1 MTPRMQLPRLLRTPL
16 GWISLVTGLLVLGM
30 PSIEGA
36 QAKVKSKS
44 CPEGMAS
51 IGGRFCID
59 KFEASTVELL
69 GASGAGV
76 GKGKDGKKAKAKGP
90 TRKHS
95 PYESVDNLVV
105 KAVTKRGVIPQA
117 HISRDQAEAACQ
129 NAGKRLCSDDEW
141 ISACKGKSPTQYPY
155 GDEHKAGVCN
165 DSGVSSFN
173 LYFGVDGAEAPREA
187 YNWAN
192 MNDPRLN
199 QMKGTVAKTG
209 GFKRCKGGYDVYDMV
224 GNLHEWT
231 SSPRGSKG
239 TFRGGY
245 YLDTHQHG
253 DGCDYK
259 TTAHS
264 PKYHDYSTG
273 FRCCKD

>member
-1 MTPRMQLPRLLRTPL
+1 MTERMQLPRLFRSPL
-16 GWISLVTGLLVLGM
+16 GWLSLGAGLLVLGM
-30 PSIEGA
+30 PSMEGA
-36 QAKVKSKS
+36 QAKGKG
-44 CPEGMAS
+44 CPDGMAS
-51 IGGRFCID
+51 IRGKFCID
-59 KFEASTVELL
+59 RYEASTVELL
-69 GASGAGV
+69 GVAKDAGRQA
-76 GKGKDGKKAKAKGP
+76 KSKAKV
-90 TRKHS
+90 RKHS
-95 PYESVDNLVV
+95 PFEPVDGLVV
-105 KAVTKRGVIPQA
+105 RAVAKRGVIQQA

-129 NAGKRLCSDDEW
+129 NAGKRLCSDEEW
-141 ISACKGKSPTQYPY
+141 ITACKGKSPTRYPY
-155 GDEHKAGVCN
+155 GDDHKPGACN

-173 LYFGVDGAEAPREA
+173 RYFGVGGVEAPREA
-187 YNWAN
+187 YTWTN

-209 GFKRCKGGYDVYDMV
+209 AFRRCKGSYEVYDMV

-264 PKYHDYSTG
+264 PKYYDYSTG